1 MKFGN
6 YTDRGLDKQNLK
18 AYPWNEV
25 KVNSY
30 GYRCPEFEPMPE
42 GKKNAII
49 LGCSH
54 TFGQGNADNEH
65 WVSFLSQHNGKRIR
79 YWNLGVPGASGDACV
94 RRLWGT
100 QNLLDP
106 KFIIMCWPDESRRE
120 DIDAKY
126 MTQQQDIQNF
136 LHNVFWTEKFAQVVG
151 AKTFHTFAHDPITHE
166 DIKNLNVLE
175 DYTIKNC
182 WPYWNKFEQRVPYND
197 PSLAS
202 DGKHFGVEHHKRFAE
217 LFLAKFGHKF
227 K

>member
-1 MKFGN
+1 
-6 YTDRGLDKQNLK
+6 
-18 AYPWNEV
+18 
-25 KVNSY
+25 
-30 GYRCPEFEPMPE
+30 
-42 GKKNAII
+42 
-49 LGCSH
+49 
-54 TFGQGNADNEH
+54 
-65 WVSFLSQHNGKRIR
+65 
-79 YWNLGVPGASGDACV
+79 
-94 RRLWGT
+94 
-100 QNLLDP
+100 
-106 KFIIMCWPDESRRE
+106 MCWPDESRRE
-120 DIDAKY
+120 VIDAKY